1 MPKSIAHQ
9 VTALYEILQHE
20 FALLPTGRQLPAYR
34 ALLKKYGCSRQTLSR
49 TLQLLIENGVIYSEE
64 RSGIF
69 ASGKFTSDLY
79 RILFIR
85 VDWCC
90 EHADRFSE
98 AIRQEISKRRNFHY
112 IELRYPPQNC
122 DSFLEQ
128 IDKSSADLLIL
139 WPEELSFTSL
149 QRLSSLQLPLILFDS
164 GIMLPNAAI
173 LDIQEELAGMMAA
186 KYLVN
191 RGHRRIALAIT
202 EPKGLTCRKKI
213 NGFMDY
219 LYLAGIVPHVI
230 DIELSGG
237 EASQSASYEFFTYWL
252 QRNRVDFSACFV
264 LSDYTALGVIRA
276 FQDTGYQVPK
286 DISIIG
292 CQGEMAGER
301 SQPTLTTIIFDAE
314 KVATVLATGIDEVFA
329 GGTFGIRRIP
339 PILIERNSVISLPLV
354 KASPPSG

>member
-98 AIRQEISKRRNFHY
+98 AIRREISKRRNFHY

-122 DSFLEQ
+122 DSFYVRFCQ
-128 IDKSSADLLIL
+128 VV
-139 WPEELSFTSL
+139 FVTSL
-149 QRLSSLQLPLILFDS
+149 VFSLKLLTFKANIPLP
-164 GIMLPNAAI
+164 MYP
-173 LDIQEELAGMMAA
+173 
-186 KYLVN
+186 
-191 RGHRRIALAIT
+191 
-202 EPKGLTCRKKI
+202 
-213 NGFMDY
+213 
-219 LYLAGIVPHVI
+219 
-230 DIELSGG
+230 
-237 EASQSASYEFFTYWL
+237 
-252 QRNRVDFSACFV
+252 
-264 LSDYTALGVIRA
+264 
-276 FQDTGYQVPK
+276 
-286 DISIIG
+286 
-292 CQGEMAGER
+292 
-301 SQPTLTTIIFDAE
+301 
-314 KVATVLATGIDEVFA
+314 
-329 GGTFGIRRIP
+329 
-339 PILIERNSVISLPLV
+339 
-354 KASPPSG
+354 